1 MTSDKC
7 TVAATAK
14 FFGEQMEG
22 LTPYSTNLS
31 PMSCQQDCTTLKT
44 KDWRKRW
51 RRGVNKNIIEK
62 WRPSLCLS
70 FVNIICIAVLFR
82 IIYGVKGSNCPYRKS
97 KIARF
102 VQIRN
107 SRIFLRHSLLTKNRK
122 KISEMFWNASKNWL
136 DPAEKSMSL
145 QISYKKVVWHKKWR

>member
-7 TVAATAK
+7 TVATTAK

-51 RRGVNKNIIEK
+51 QREVNKNICEK

-70 FVNIICIAVLFR
+70 TLFALLYFSESFMESKAQIAL
-82 IIYGVKGSNCPYRKS
+82 IAKS
-97 KIARF
+97 KNARF
-102 VQIRN
+102 VQIRK
-107 SRIFLRHSLLTKNRK
+107 SRIFVRHSLLTKNRK

-136 DPAEKSMSL
+136 DPAEKIMSL